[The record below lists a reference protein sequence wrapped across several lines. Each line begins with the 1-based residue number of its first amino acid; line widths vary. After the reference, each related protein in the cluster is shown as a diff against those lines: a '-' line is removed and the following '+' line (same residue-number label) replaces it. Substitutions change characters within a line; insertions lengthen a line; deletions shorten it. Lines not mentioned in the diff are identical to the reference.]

1 MRHEVFHMSV
11 AGAGG
16 FDRPSYLGRKD
27 VASIRYNNPGA
38 MWPGP
43 SSRKFGAVG
52 AKGLN
57 DGLGQGNKIA
67 IFDDAIDG
75 AAALFDLLD
84 RVYTGMTVQAA
95 IAKWSG
101 GNWVSSYLSVLRD
114 KGGIAPDEMITREK
128 LRNSEWAI
136 RFARAMAWHEAG
148 KEYPLTDAE
157 WNLAHQQAFSYAV
170 ALPIP
175 KKDVETVMKE
185 SRKDRVAEKAKWSLF
200 GAGGIAALWQQF
212 KEWLGIG
219 NDMFATASNFVQTFG
234 LEMFAAFCIALAIV
248 FNWFQ
253 MRSRDD
259 LKEGRYT
266 PSGAEE

>member
-1 MRHEVFHMSV
+1 MKQELFH
-11 AGAGG
+11 AANAAGG
-16 FDRPSYLGRKD
+16 EMGRPSFLGAND

-38 MWPGP
+38 QWPGP

-52 AKGLN
+52 GKALN

-84 RVYTGMTVQAA
+84 RVYTGKTVHAA

-114 KGGIAPDEMITREK
+114 KANISPDEMITKEK
-128 LRNSEWAI
+128 LRNSDWAI
-136 RFARAMAWHEAG
+136 RFGKAMAWHEAG
-148 KEYPLTDAE
+148 KEYPLTDQDWLE
-157 WNLAHQQAFSYAV
+157 AHQQAFSYAV
-170 ALPIP
+170 VLPIP
-175 KKDVETVMKE
+175 KKEVEQAMKD
-185 SRKDRVAEKAKWSLF
+185 SAKDRVAKKAKWTLF
-200 GAGGIAALWQQF
+200 GLGGFATFWKDL
-212 KEWLGIG
+212 KELLGIG
-219 NDMFATASNFVQTFG
+219 DDVFNTAVSFISTFG
-234 LEMFAAFCIALAIV
+234 LELFAGLCILLAIV

-253 MRSRDD
+253 IRSRED

-266 PSGAEE
+266 PSGAEQ